1 MNTVFKELSF
11 LGLREQDKITPP
23 HIVSE
28 HILRDQYTFADFYK
42 RENDEQYV
50 IDDLYLEARI
60 QEANNKADRK
70 NSIPWRE
77 DRSRFDEVYIYF
89 NYQNNTTT
97 TLTHRDSVTKK
108 PKGELLSR

>member
-23 HIVSE
+23 HIFSE
-28 HILRDQYTFADFYK
+28 HILRDQYTFTDFYK

-70 NSIPWRE
+70 IQYHGVKTVL
-77 DRSRFDEVYIYF
+77 DLMKFMFIL
-89 NYQNNTTT
+89 TTKII
-97 TLTHRDSVTKK
+97 HK
-108 PKGELLSR
+108 PL